1 MDLYQQKL
9 SKLEWESI
17 EIPVNSQEKKILKFI
32 NDGYSNVNSKFNDT
46 LSLLSY
52 IKIANN
58 DINNNYL
65 YDKYFRKSV
74 DEMNKKFTLNYTF
87 KTNIKKKDKPKK
99 IDQMKV
105 DTYDSNKNNVF
116 IFESVLI
123 ELCEKF
129 LYEFQKKSSKY
140 TYYYF
145 SLFKLNSFKIGN
157 VNTYI
162 VSFIDFLITKYTD
175 DINLNYVIENSQ
187 AIIEKNDYVNKFSDI
202 QLFNHQKEIF
212 SLFKKRTSSSIFNS
226 DDASANLNELQAS
239 QPKLVLYIAPT
250 ATGKTLSPIGLS
262 EEYKVIFV
270 CAARHVGL
278 ALAKSALS
286 IGKKIALAFN
296 CSDATDIRLNYA
308 AGNTWFRH
316 ESNENGFC
324 SCGRKYCKNDGQYIT
339 YKNGS
344 RKIDHTD
351 GRAVEI
357 IICDIKSYLPAMH
370 YMSAFNQ
377 KENIITFWDEPT
389 ISMDE
394 MEHPLHPI
402 IKNNWKNNLI
412 PNVVLSSATLP
423 KEEEIR
429 DTISSFISKFR
440 GSVHSIV
447 SHDCKK
453 SIPVLNKNN
462 EVCLPHLLWE
472 DYNQLLKCVD
482 HCENYKTIL
491 RYFDLNEIAKF
502 LIYIDRKKYI
512 SNERYFIERYFSS
525 IEEIDMYNI
534 KNYYL
539 LVLKN
544 IEPDSWNKIYNH
556 FKQKEHQLYDSTGHF
571 ITKDAYTLTDGPTIF
586 LAEDINKIAKFCTQQ
601 AKIPIQIM
609 KEINE
614 LIDFNNKLHVEI
626 DKLDKQFEDGTANID
641 EDSNKMI
648 KDRLPPEMRQIRK
661 KIEDLQSCIKS
672 IELNDLF
679 IPNRKEHINKWAS
692 NKSTTTSFTCN
703 ISEPIVVKI
712 MMLKNV
718 DDIWKILLLMG
729 IGVFIEHENGDYT
742 QIMKDLAMHQQLFMI
757 IASSNYIYGTNYQFC
772 HGYIGKDL
780 ENMTQ
785 EKTIQ
790 ALGRIGRSNFQQT
803 YSIRFRDDALVNKL
817 FIHEENKPE
826 VINMNR
832 LFYDDSDSEDEEEEY

>member
-32 NDGYSNVNSKFNDT
+32 KDSYGNVNNKYNDT
-46 LSLLSY
+46 LSLLNY
-52 IKIANN
+52 IKIPNN
-58 DINNNYL
+58 DINNYHL
-65 YDKYFRKSV
+65 YDKYFRKII
-74 DEMNKKFTLNYTF
+74 DGLIKKYNLAYTF
-87 KTNIKKKDKPKK
+87 KNNVKKKDKPKK
-99 IDQMKV
+99 IDLMKV
-105 DTYDSNKNNVF
+105 ENYESNKSNVF

-123 ELCEKF
+123 EICEKF
-129 LYEFQKKSSKY
+129 LHEFNKNSSKY

-145 SLFKLNSFKIGN
+145 TLFKLNNFKIEN

-162 VSFIDFLITKYTD
+162 LLFIEFLLKQYAD

-187 AIIEKNDYVNKFSDI
+187 SIIERNDYINKFSDI

-212 SLFKKRTSSSIFNS
+212 SLFKKQQSLSF
-226 DDASANLNELQAS
+226 DNEIHPTE
-239 QPKLVLYIAPT
+239 PKLVLYIAPT

-262 EEYKVIFV
+262 QEYRVIFV

-296 CSDATDIRLNYA
+296 CSDATNIRLNYA

-324 SCGRKYCKNDGQYIT
+324 SCGRKYCQNDGQYIT

-351 GRAVEI
+351 GSAVEI
-357 IICDIKSYLPAMH
+357 IICDIKSYISAML
-370 YMSAFNQ
+370 YMCAFNE

-402 IKNNWKNNLI
+402 IKNNWKNNII

-423 KEEEIR
+423 KKEEIR
-429 DTISSFISKFR
+429 DTICSFTSKFG
-440 GSVHSIV
+440 GSVYSIV

-472 DYNQLLKCVD
+472 NYDSLLVCVD

-491 RYFDLNEIAKF
+491 RYFDLNEIVKF
-502 LIYIDRKKYI
+502 LIYVNRKKYI

-544 IEPDSWNKIYNH
+544 IESEKWNKIFNH
-556 FKQKEHQLYDSTGHF
+556 FKQENHSLYDSTGHF

-609 KEINE
+609 NEINE
-614 LIDFNNKLHVEI
+614 SIDFNNKLHIEI
-626 DKLDKQFEDGTANID
+626 DKLEKQFEDGTANIE

-661 KIEDLQSCIKS
+661 KIEEFQNCIKS

-692 NKSTTTSFTCN
+692 DKSTKTSFTCN
-703 ISEPIVVKI
+703 ISEPIVIKI

-742 QIMKDLAMHQQLFMI
+742 QIMKDLAMHQKLFMI

-817 FIHEENKPE
+817 FVREENKPE

-832 LFYDDSDSEDEEEEY
+832 LFYDDSDSEEELDDN

>member
-17 EIPVNSQEKKILKFI
+17 EVPVNLQEKKILKFI
-32 NDGYSNVNSKFNDT
+32 KDSYGNVNNKYNDN
-46 LSLLSY
+46 LSLLNY
-52 IKIANN
+52 IKIPNN
-58 DINNNYL
+58 DINNYHL
-65 YDKYFRKSV
+65 YDKYFRKIIDGLV
-74 DEMNKKFTLNYTF
+74 KKYSLTYLF
-87 KTNIKKKDKPKK
+87 KSNVKKKDKPKK
-99 IDQMKV
+99 IDLMKV
-105 DTYDSNKNNVF
+105 ENYESNKNNVS
-116 IFESVLI
+116 IFESILI
-123 ELCEKF
+123 EICEKF
-129 LYEFQKKSSKY
+129 LHEFNKNSSKY

-145 SLFKLNSFKIGN
+145 TLFKLNNFKIEN

-162 VSFIDFLITKYTD
+162 LLFIEFLLKQYTN
-175 DINLNYVIENSQ
+175 DINLHYVIENSQ
-187 AIIEKNDYVNKFSDI
+187 AIIEKNDYINNFSDI

-212 SLFKKRTSSSIFNS
+212 SLFKKRQSSSF
-226 DDASANLNELQAS
+226 DNELQATE
-239 QPKLVLYIAPT
+239 PKLVLYIAPT

-262 EEYKVIFV
+262 EEYRVVFV

-286 IGKKIALAFN
+286 IGKKVALAFN

-324 SCGRKYCKNDGQYIT
+324 VCGRKNCKYDGQYIT

-344 RKIDHTD
+344 RKIDHSD
-351 GRAVEI
+351 GSAVEI
-357 IICDIKSYLPAMH
+357 IICDIKSYIPAMH
-370 YMSAFNQ
+370 YMCAFNE

-402 IKNNWKNNLI
+402 IKNNWKNNII

-429 DTISSFISKFR
+429 DTISSFISKFG
-440 GSVHSIV
+440 GSVYSIV

-472 DYNQLLKCVD
+472 NYDSLLACVD

-491 RYFDLNEIAKF
+491 RYFDLNEIVKF
-502 LIYIDRKKYI
+502 LTYINKKKYI

-544 IEPDSWNKIYNH
+544 IESEKWSKIYNR
-556 FKQKEHQLYDSTGHF
+556 FKQENHSLYDSTGHF

-609 KEINE
+609 NEINE
-614 LIDFNNKLHVEI
+614 SIDFNNKLHVEI
-626 DKLDKQFEDGTANID
+626 DKLEKQFEDGTADID
-641 EDSNKMI
+641 DDSNKMV

-661 KIEDLQSCIKS
+661 KIEEFQNCIKS

-692 NKSTTTSFTCN
+692 DKSTKTSFTCN

-742 QIMKDLAMHQQLFMI
+742 QIMKDLAMHQKLFMI

-817 FIHEENKPE
+817 FVCEENKPE
-826 VINMNR
+826 VINMNK
-832 LFYDDSDSEDEEEEY
+832 LFYDDNDSEEELEDN

>member
-9 SKLEWESI
+9 SKIEWESI
-17 EIPVNSQEKKILKFI
+17 EIPVNTHEKKILNFI
-32 NDGYSNVNSKFNDT
+32 KKSYFNVNNKFNDT

-52 IKIANN
+52 IKIINN
-58 DINNNYL
+58 DINNYYL
-65 YDKYFRKSV
+65 YDKYFHKSIN
-74 DEMNKKFTLNYTF
+74 ELNKKFNLNYTF

-105 DTYDSNKNNVF
+105 DTYDSNKNKIF

-129 LYEFQKKSSKY
+129 LYEYQKNSTNY

-145 SLFKLNSFKIGN
+145 SLFKLYSFKIAN
-157 VNTYI
+157 INTYVI
-162 VSFIDFLITKYTD
+162 MFVDYILKNYIDN
-175 DINLNYVIENSQ
+175 INLTYVIENSQ
-187 AIIEKNDYVNKFSDI
+187 QIIEKNDYINQFSDI

-212 SLFKKRTSSSIFNS
+212 SLFKKQTSSSVFNY
-226 DDASANLNELQAS
+226 DGVITKLNELQPTE
-239 QPKLVLYIAPT
+239 PKLVLYIAPT

-262 EEYKVIFV
+262 EEYKIIFV

-308 AGNTWFRH
+308 AGNSWFKH
-316 ESNENGFC
+316 EINENGFC
-324 SCGRKYCKNDGQYIT
+324 LCGRQKCSKEGQYIT
-339 YKNGS
+339 YKDGS
-344 RKIDHTD
+344 RKIDHSD

-357 IICDIKSYLPAMH
+357 IICDIKSYIPAMH
-370 YMSAFNQ
+370 YMCAFNE
-377 KENIITFWDEPT
+377 KSNIITFWDEPT

-394 MEHPLHPI
+394 MDHPLHSI

-412 PNVVLSSATLP
+412 PNIVLSSATLP
-423 KEEEIR
+423 KQEEIR

-440 GSVHSIV
+440 GTVHSIV

-472 DYNQLLKCVD
+472 DYNLLLKCVD
-482 HCENYKTIL
+482 HCENYKTIM

-502 LIYIDRKKYI
+502 LIYVDKKKYI

-525 IEEIDMYNI
+525 IEEIDMYSI

-539 LVLKN
+539 LILKN
-544 IEPDSWNKIYNH
+544 IEPDKWSKIYNH
-556 FKQKEHQLYDSTGHF
+556 FNQKEHKLYESTGHF

-614 LIDFNNKLHVEI
+614 SIDFNNKLHIEI
-626 DKLDKQFEDGTANID
+626 DKLEKQFEDGTSNID
-641 EDSNKMI
+641 DDSN
-648 KDRLPPEMRQIRK
+648 
-661 KIEDLQSCIKS
+661 
-672 IELNDLF
+672 
-679 IPNRKEHINKWAS
+679 AS
-692 NKSTTTSFTCN
+692 N
-703 ISEPIVVKI
+703 
-712 MMLKNV
+712 
-718 DDIWKILLLMG
+718 
-729 IGVFIEHENGDYT
+729 
-742 QIMKDLAMHQQLFMI
+742 
-757 IASSNYIYGTNYQFC
+757 
-772 HGYIGKDL
+772 
-780 ENMTQ
+780 
-785 EKTIQ
+785 
-790 ALGRIGRSNFQQT
+790 
-803 YSIRFRDDALVNKL
+803 
-817 FIHEENKPE
+817 
-826 VINMNR
+826 
-832 LFYDDSDSEDEEEEY
+832 